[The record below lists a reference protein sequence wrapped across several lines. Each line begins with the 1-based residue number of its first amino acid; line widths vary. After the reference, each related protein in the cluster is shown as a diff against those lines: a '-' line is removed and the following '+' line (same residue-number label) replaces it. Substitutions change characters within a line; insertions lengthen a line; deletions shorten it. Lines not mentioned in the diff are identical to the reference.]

1 MSSETPATD
10 PEAQPTEPPA
20 SAGEPSAN
28 DASSGEPDRA
38 TLLAELERQR
48 AETDRL
54 RESYVRARR
63 SQYRRTALGFAAL
76 GALATAGGVL
86 FPETRTVL
94 LALGGTGLFAAL
106 LTWFVTPERFV
117 SADVGDAVY
126 EALARNQE
134 RLCLVLG
141 LSDER
146 VYVPTGE
153 ESTGVR
159 PNWMRP
165 GSREEGSESAGVR
178 LYVPQRENWTLPD
191 ADALDSLFVVTGDAT
206 TRGVSLEPT
215 GETLFGEFQ
224 AALGGPLASDPAEL
238 VGQVREALVEQFEI
252 AGALRTDLDPDGCR
266 LTLDVTDGAY
276 GSLARFDHPVVSTV
290 AVALARGLDRPVT
303 VELDESDGDP
313 VATLRWESDHSADT
327 GDESANGDEAE

>member
-10 PEAQPTEPPA
+10 PEVPSDESQPPA
-20 SAGEPSAN
+20 DDRSSA
-28 DASSGEPDRA
+28 GEPDRA

-48 AETDRL
+48 AEADRL

-63 SQYRRTALGFAAL
+63 SQYRRTALGFAVL

-146 VYVPTGE
+146 VYVPTGGGT
-153 ESTGVR
+153 TGVR
-159 PNWMRP
+159 PNRVRP
-165 GSREEGSESAGVR
+165 GSRDERSEAIGVR
-178 LYVPQRENWTLPD
+178 LYVPHRESWTLPD
-191 ADALDSLFVVTGDAT
+191 ADALESLFVVTGDAA
-206 TRGVSLEPT
+206 TRGVSLEPS
-215 GETLFGEFQ
+215 GEPLFDEFE
-224 AALGGPLASDPAEL
+224 ASLGGPLASDPAEL
-238 VGQVREALVEQFEI
+238 LGQVREAVVEQFEI
-252 AGALRTDLDPDGCR
+252 AGALQTDLDAAAGR
-266 LTLDVTDGAY
+266 LTLQVTDGAY
-276 GSLARFDHPVVSTV
+276 GSISRFDHPIVSIV
-290 AVALARGLDRPVT
+290 AVALVRGLDRPVT
-303 VELDESDGDP
+303 VEHDDADGEAI
-313 VATLRWESDHSADT
+313 ATLRWETDRSAV
-327 GDESANGDEAE
+327 GDDAM

>member
-10 PEAQPTEPPA
+10 PEAQPNEPPA
-20 SAGEPSAN
+20 SADEPSAD
-28 DASSGEPDRA
+28 DASPEEPDRE

-48 AETDRL
+48 AEADRL

-63 SQYRRTALGFAAL
+63 SQYRRTALGFAVL

-141 LSDER
+141 LSEER
-146 VYVPTGE
+146 VYVPTGSIDE
-153 ESTGVR
+153 R
-159 PNWMRP
+159 
-165 GSREEGSESAGVR
+165 SESIGVR
-178 LYVPQRENWTLPD
+178 LYVPQREKWTLPG
-191 ADALDSLFVVTGDAT
+191 ADALESLFVVTGDAA

-215 GETLFGEFQ
+215 GETLFREFE
-224 AALGGPLASDPAEL
+224 AALGGPLASDPPEL
-238 VGQVREALVEQFEI
+238 VGQVREAVVEQFEI
-252 AGALRTDLDPDGCR
+252 AGALRTDLDLEGGR

-276 GSLARFDHPVVSTV
+276 GSIARFDHPVVSTV
-290 AVALARGLDRPVT
+290 AVALARGLNRPVT
-303 VELDESDGDP
+303 VELDDADGEA
-313 VATLRWESDHSADT
+313 VATLRWDVERSADSDGT
-327 GDESANGDEAE
+327 ENGDETE